1 MIHLTDELLNEYLDH
16 ELADRAPVENH
27 LAACADCAA
36 RLAALKALFTELE
49 SLPELE
55 LTHSLAARFLPDPV
69 PTPQLPR
76 WLTLTAC
83 LQAALALTVIMAAA
97 PFVTNLLPAIK
108 TRSITEILN
117 QLQSLWIAWLDFLSS
132 FSLPAI
138 PQFPP
143 IEISSL
149 VLSLILAGV
158 SLLWLVGNGL
168 FLKNQI
174 K

>member
-1 MIHLTDELLNEYLDH
+1 MTHLTDELLNEYLDN
-16 ELADRAPVENH
+16 ELPDRAPVENH
-27 LAACADCAA
+27 LAACADCSA
-36 RLAALKALFTELE
+36 RLAALRTLFAELD

-97 PFVTNLLPAIK
+97 PFVTNLLPAIE
-108 TRSITEILN
+108 TPSITEILT

-132 FSLPAI
+132 FRLPAI

-149 VLSLILAGV
+149 VLSLTLAGV